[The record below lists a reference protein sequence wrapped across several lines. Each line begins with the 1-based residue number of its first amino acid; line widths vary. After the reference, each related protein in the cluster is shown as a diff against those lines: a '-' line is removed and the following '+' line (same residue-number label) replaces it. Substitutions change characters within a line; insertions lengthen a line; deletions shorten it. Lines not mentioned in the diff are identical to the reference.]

1 MTVKKGYDLVTGYK
15 DIKSMLIKTVQK
27 DKVSHSYIFCG
38 ESGSGKT
45 TMATMFAAALMCEER
60 TGEACMECPS
70 CRKVQS
76 RNHPDI
82 IVVQHEKPESIG
94 VDDIR
99 KGIVDDICIKPFESR
114 YKIYIIPEAQ
124 LMTSQAQNAL
134 LKTLEEPPQY
144 AVIILLSEST
154 EGLLPTIV
162 SRCTVIRFNPLSDE
176 IVKNYLEEELMI
188 PEYTASIYA
197 AMAMGKIGTAKKL
210 ALSED
215 FSKKMNESIHYLK
228 RSKDIDAIERIDFNK
243 KFSADKREIY
253 EYLDIFTI
261 WFRDVLLF
269 KATREKEDV
278 IIKDEISAIKKRAS
292 LSSYEGL
299 QIILEAIDNARVRLR
314 ANVNPELVMEL
325 LLLTIS
331 EN

>member
-38 ESGSGKT
+38 EAGSGKT
-45 TMATMFAAALMCEER
+45 TMATMFAASLMCEEH
-60 TGEACMECPS
+60 TGDACMECAS
-70 CRKVQS
+70 CKKVQS

-99 KGIVDDICIKPFESR
+99 KGIVDDIYIKPFESK
-114 YKIYIIPEAQ
+114 YKIYIIPEAHM
-124 LMTSQAQNAL
+124 MTAQAQNAL

-176 IVKNYLEEELMI
+176 VVKKYLEEELMI

-197 AMAMGKIGTAKKL
+197 ALSMGKIGTAKKL
-210 ALSED
+210 ALSDD

-228 RSKDIDAIERIDFNK
+228 RSKDIDAIERIEFNK
-243 KFSADKREIY
+243 KFSADKKEIY